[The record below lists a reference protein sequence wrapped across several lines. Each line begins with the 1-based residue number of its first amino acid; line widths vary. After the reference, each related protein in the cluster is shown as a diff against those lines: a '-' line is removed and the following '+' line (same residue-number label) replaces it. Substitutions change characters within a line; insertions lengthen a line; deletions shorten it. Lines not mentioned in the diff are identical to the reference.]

1 MNIKLIP
8 YIGMG
13 LQRLFETNG
22 NAIEIIKLKD
32 IYENL
37 EQSLDRCQDV
47 ADIIEDITL
56 KYG

>member
-1 MNIKLIP
+1 MNIKPIP

-13 LQRLFETNG
+13 LQSYFETNG